1 MPTHKVA
8 NDFIR
13 KYNKHIAI
21 KNYSKLRLG
30 EKLNKIETHT
40 KRAGGK
46 MKTDWESE
54 KSKHLSKQKKKKVTR
69 KMRVKKENADA
80 RLDGIFNLADLRG

>member
-8 NDFIR
+8 SDFIR
-13 KYNKHIAI
+13 KYNQHIAM

-46 MKTDWESE
+46 IKTDWETA
-54 KSKHLSKQKKKKVTR
+54 KSKHLSTKKKKTVKRTR
-69 KMRVKKENADA
+69 REVDA
-80 RLDGIFNLADLRG
+80 IFNLADLRG